1 MGCVISRE
9 ASSGVDSES
18 KGEKKDLSVESKRK
32 VDDVVV
38 PKVDSETIEV
48 HDGGGEAKK
57 EENGHG
63 GQRPPRGERRRSK
76 PNPRLGNLP
85 KQSRGEQVAAGWPP
99 WLTEACGEALNGWIP
114 RKADTFEKIDKVR
127 FLFPFSF
134 SGKSGCCYCCLLC
147 KNDVVEIVYENF
159 T

>member
-32 VDDVVV
+32 VDDAVV
-38 PKVDSETIEV
+38 PKVDSETVEV
-48 HDGGGEAKK
+48 HDGGGEAHVGRGEAKK

-85 KQSRGEQVAAGWPP
+85 KQSRGEQVAAGGPP
-99 WLTEACGEALNGWIP
+99 GSRRRAGRRSMGGFHGKQTRL
-114 RKADTFEKIDKVR
+114 RKLIRLGQEHIVMCTKLKI
-127 FLFPFSF
+127 
-134 SGKSGCCYCCLLC
+134 C
-147 KNDVVEIVYENF
+147 
-159 T
+159 